1 MNRKTALFWGMLV
14 FGLIGCAASPPDR
27 TFPAPRPLGSDLPT
41 FRAHTESTTGPEPSA
56 FEDEEPADTLTLRQ
70 ALALALMKNPELS
83 AFSSEIRAREAAA
96 LQAGRLPNPH
106 LGADMED
113 IGVGTETTLR
123 LSQLIE
129 TGGKRAARIEVA
141 SLNRDLAGW
150 DYETKRID
158 VLTRVSQTFIEVLSA
173 QQNITLAEERGR
185 LAEEVARVVSER
197 VRAGK
202 VSPIEETRANVGLS
216 SAKIELERAGRS
228 LDLSRKRLAAAWGN
242 TIPRFEKV
250 AGNLGSLLAIPP
262 VEQLAQRLSQNPD
275 LARWATEISQR
286 QAVIDLERSRTLP
299 DMTLSGGVRRF
310 DETRG
315 DRVCIVG
322 LTIPL
327 PIFNRNQGGIQEAQ
341 HRLQRAKQERRAAEV
356 RVATALSEAY
366 RALSRAHSEAQALQE
381 HLLPGAEQAFE
392 AVNEGYRLGKFGLL
406 DVLDAQRTF
415 FSARA
420 QHLRALADYH
430 QAVAEVERLI
440 GEPLDVTRFYSKTDP
455 FKKRSIKITESSNE

>member
-14 FGLIGCAASPPDR
+14 FGLIGCAASRPDR
-27 TFPAPRPLGSDLPT
+27 TFPAPRPLGSDLST
-41 FRAHTESTTGPEPSA
+41 FRAHTESTTGPEPSVI
-56 FEDEEPADTLTLRQ
+56 EDEEPADTLTLRQ

-185 LAEEVARVVSER
+185 LAEEVARVVSEK

-242 TIPRFEKV
+242 TIPQFEKV
-250 AGNLGSLLAIPP
+250 AGNLGSLPSIPP

-299 DMTLSGGVRRF
+299 DMILSGGVRRF
-310 DETRG
+310 DEIEETAF
-315 DRVCIVG
+315 VVG
-322 LTIPL
+322 VTIPL
-327 PIFNRNQGGIQEAQ
+327 PIFDRNQGAIQEAQ

-366 RALSRAHSEAQALQE
+366 GALSRAHSEAQALRD
-381 HLLPGAEQAFE
+381 HLLPGAESAFE

-406 DVLDAQRTF
+406 DVFDAQRTF

-430 QAVAEVERLI
+430 LAAAEVERLI
-440 GEPLDVTRFYSKTDP
+440 GEPLDSVENRPLQKETGQNNGVLK
-455 FKKRSIKITESSNE
+455 